1 MEENGTE
8 KKERDVG
15 HAVHCTRYC
24 FEFFMRSFVSWKRF
38 QEYIFSI
45 VFCKTDRD
53 VSKQRDDETLLLNY
67 NLTHHA
73 TSSLL
78 LLLGIPIACSIGSV
92 LPQAL
97 RSALSDPHDR
107 S

>member
-1 MEENGTE
+1 MGRR
-8 KKERDVG
+8 KERERETW
-15 HAVHCTRYC
+15 ATRC
-24 FEFFMRSFVSWKRF
+24 IVLAIALNSSCVLSFF

-45 VFCKTDRD
+45 VFCKTESHRD
-53 VSKQRDDETLLLNY
+53 VSKRRRDSFLLRLNY

-78 LLLGIPIACSIGSV
+78 LLLGIPIAGSIGSV
-92 LPQAL
+92 LPQTL